1 MQQEVIE
8 HLLNINRQFYRE
20 FSRSFAETRN
30 RPQPGFDKL
39 LSHLPQE
46 PFNMLDVGCGEGR
59 LGRFFSEKSPLAS
72 YCGVDFSEDLITI
85 AENQLPGNYFI
96 RDFSTE
102 GCLSDLG
109 QFDVIACLA
118 TLQHVPDIKRRS
130 RLMVELASHLEDG
143 GCIFLSTWQ
152 FLSSARQ
159 RRKIVEWPAVGISS
173 NAVEDDDYLLTWSR
187 DGSGL
192 RYVCSIDST
201 EIKDIANHV
210 GLSIVHQFR
219 SDGKEGD
226 LNLYAILRN
235 E

>member
-8 HLLNINRQFYRE
+8 QLLNINRQFYRE
-20 FSRSFAETRN
+20 FSRSFAESRN
-30 RPQPGFDKL
+30 QPQPGFDRL

-59 LGRFFSEKSPLAS
+59 LGRFFSEKSLLAS
-72 YCGVDFSEDLITI
+72 YYGVDFSEDLIKI
-85 AENQLPGNYFI
+85 AEHQQPGNYFV

-118 TLQHVPDIKRRS
+118 TLQHIPDLIRRS
-130 RLMVELASHLEDG
+130 RLLVELANHMKDG

-152 FLSSARQ
+152 FLSSTRQ
-159 RRKIVEWPAVGISS
+159 RRKIADWPAAGVSS
-173 NAVEDDDYLLTWSR
+173 KSVEDNDYLLTWSR

-192 RYVCSIDST
+192 RYVCSIDSS
-201 EIKDIANHV
+201 EIRDMAHNA
-210 GLSIVHQFR
+210 GLSVIHQFR

-226 LNLYAILRN
+226 LNLYAVLRN

>member
-1 MQQEVIE
+1 
-8 HLLNINRQFYRE
+8 
-20 FSRSFAETRN
+20 
-30 RPQPGFDKL
+30 
-39 LSHLPQE
+39 
-46 PFNMLDVGCGEGR
+46 MLDVGCGEGR
-59 LGRFFSEKSPLAS
+59 LGRFFSEKSLLAS
-72 YCGVDFSEDLITI
+72 YCGVDFSEDLISI
-85 AENQLPGNYFI
+85 AKNQLPGNYFV

-118 TLQHVPDIKRRS
+118 TLQHVPASKRRN
-130 RLMVELASHLEDG
+130 RLMVELASHMVDG

-159 RRKIVEWPAVGISS
+159 RRKIVEWPKVGISS
-173 NAVEDDDYLLTWSR
+173 NAVEDNDYLLSWSR

-192 RYVCSIDST
+192 RYVCSIDSS
-201 EIKDIANHV
+201 EIRDMAHDA
-210 GLSIVHQFR
+210 GLSVIHQFR

-235 E
+235 V